1 MFICRG
7 CCNRYHRG
15 QGGSLNNRK
24 LLSQLWRP
32 EVQGQGVSG
41 AGSFWKLCA
50 LPAPWAPAPWRPSVP
65 GLMWPSLTS
74 SLHLLSCPGGLPSV
88 TGTPWLLLY
97 LPSLPSS
104 SRDLLPVCVCVCLQ
118 TSPFYKGYP
127 DWIRTQPKN
136 PPGIEPTSPALGG
149 GFFIMSRQGSPTETH
164 FKCFLELRLKGD
176 FRLSIPCVWGFHSG

>member
-1 MFICRG
+1 MNMVPSHWECRVSAPGPPRKSPFLIISCVLVCSYSLHLFPLSVFICRG

-65 GLMWPSLTS
+65 GLTWPSLTS

-88 TGTPWLLLY
+88 TGTPWLLL
-97 LPSLPSS
+97 
-104 SRDLLPVCVCVCLQ
+104 
-118 TSPFYKGYP
+118 SP
-127 DWIRTQPKN
+127 I
-136 PPGIEPTSPALGG
+136 SA
-149 GFFIMSRQGSPTETH
+149 FILT
-164 FKCFLELRLKGD
+164 
-176 FRLSIPCVWGFHSG
+176 